1 MKIKPLIYKCFI
13 ASLLGLPWSQSCQ
26 ADPAPEYKLKAAFL
40 YNFILL
46 TEWPKTVNE
55 SLRVCIIG
63 KSGMDDAMND
73 IDGTEA
79 NKRHIKII
87 HLSNF
92 YNIDAC
98 EVLYLGETDL
108 MDIQNI
114 LNKLGESPVLTVSDN
129 LDLVKSGIMI
139 NMFPENRRLVF
150 NVNIESAKH
159 AHLTLSSRL
168 IRLAR

>member
-13 ASLLGLPWSQSCQ
+13 ASLLGLPWAQSCQ

-46 TEWPKTVNE
+46 TEWPKTAND
-55 SLRVCIIG
+55 SLRLCVIG
-63 KSGMDDAMND
+63 KGGMDDAIND
-73 IDGTEA
+73 FDGTEA
-79 NKRHIKII
+79 NKRHIRVI
-87 HLSNF
+87 HLLNYS
-92 YNIDAC
+92 NIDAC
-98 EVLYLGETDL
+98 EVLYLGETDSI
-108 MDIQNI
+108 DIQNI

-129 LDLVKSGIMI
+129 LDLVKSGVMI

-150 NVNIESAKH
+150 NVNVESAKH

-168 IRLAR
+168 VRLAK